1 MTDLRAWTLPS
12 AWTDPGPHAALLD
25 ALPTDLRELTAV
37 VRNLVVHYRAGGVE
51 LDAERLAEV
60 DLRRLD
66 RRLDADQRRFG
77 APLAAP
83 RPRAGRVAGCC
94 RDFTL
99 LTVAALRHRGVP
111 ARSRVGFVGYFDPGF
126 HSDHVVAEYWDG
138 GRWVLV
144 DAELDPATD
153 RPFDPV
159 DVPQSVGGFR
169 SAARVWTDHRRGLI
183 DGARIERY
191 GLAPETPFRG
201 AWYVHNYVLL
211 ELAHRRR
218 DELLLWDSW
227 GAMAQGPDG
236 VPAPEL
242 VDEVAGLLLAADS
255 GDAAAERELAD
266 RYAADP
272 RLHPGPRVL
281 SFSPT
286 GIFGWTDLDPAPDR
300 TR

>member
-1 MTDLRAWTLPS
+1 MGER
-12 AWTDPGPHAALLD
+12 
-25 ALPTDLRELTAV
+25 V
-37 VRNLVVHYRAGGVE
+37 V
-51 LDAERLAEV
+51 
-60 DLRRLD
+60 
-66 RRLDADQRRFG
+66 
-77 APLAAP
+77 
-83 RPRAGRVAGCC
+83 GCC